1 MFSLNNFYA
10 NTNLINGTKSIIFS
24 QFHGQ
29 FGRFQVPG
37 SLNQSM
43 KLEGS
48 GDLCGGSIGWGETKC

>member
-1 MFSLNNFYA
+1 MEL
-10 NTNLINGTKSIIFS
+10 KQSIIFS
-24 QFHGQ
+24 QFHSQ

-43 KLEGS
+43 KLEGR